1 MNDSTLPPVPGATTY
16 AVPTVEQSQWF
27 AREVHAHDSQLKSYL
42 RGSFPAV
49 RDVEDVVQESYLRVW
64 RACATQRIH
73 SAKAFLFTVARHVAL
88 KVVRKNGNA
97 PFVALSDLAALRVLD
112 EGPNAAEAADVQEK
126 IDLLA
131 DAVMTLPPRC
141 REIIILHKLQGRPQ
155 KEVAGS
161 LGLSERTVER
171 QVRIGVKRCLGYL
184 QQHGVRNFYGDEN

>member
-1 MNDSTLPPVPGATTY
+1 MSESPSTPLSGTTTC

-27 AREVHAHDSQLKSYL
+27 ASEVHAHESQLKSYL

-64 RACATQRIH
+64 KACTTQPIH

-88 KVVRKNGNA
+88 KVLRKNGNA
-97 PFVALSDLAALRVLD
+97 PFVPCGDLAALRVLD
-112 EGPNAAEAADVQEK
+112 ERPNAAEAASVQER

-131 DAVMTLPPRC
+131 DAVMALPPRC

-155 KEVAGS
+155 KDVAGS

-171 QVRIGVKRCLGYL
+171 QVRIGVKRCLGFL
-184 QQHGVRNFYGDEN
+184 QQHGIRNFYGDEA